1 MYVWRQGL
9 AIHILQEWRVLSAIK
24 WLLTFQRGLHHSRDA
39 HLLQRDPEEPNGSTP
54 IPTTASLHSSV
65 FLDRK
70 RGSGWSNGREI
81 GSWWLCRLSTAMNSA
96 PGLHYEICGRS
107 CHHQGL
113 YSGECVSCSNPEYP
127 GEKIHL
133 QGLDADKGCLLCLSS
148 PERWV
153 HNGWKKWRWTCF
165 KFSGSDS
172 ESYNSFGWL
181 FLKDNGKMQV
191 ISVFAKGMVQ
201 WSRWDF
207 MHLQKQGPRAEL

>member
-1 MYVWRQGL
+1 MCVRRTRPYTSCKNEEHAQQLNGCWHSREVYTTRGMRICCGGTQRNPM
-9 AIHILQEWRVLSAIK
+9 AVLQ
-24 WLLTFQRGLHHSRDA
+24 FQQLHHYRA
-39 HLLQRDPEEPNGSTP
+39 Q
-54 IPTTASLHSSV
+54 SSQTG
-65 FLDRK
+65 RE

-81 GSWWLCRLSTAMNSA
+81 RSWWLRRLSTAMDSA
-96 PGLHYEICGRS
+96 PGLHWEICGHS

-133 QGLDADKGCLLCLSS
+133 RGWVQTRVLLCFSS

-153 HNGWKKWRWTCF
+153 HNGWRKWRWTCF
-165 KFSGSDS
+165 KFRGFDS

-181 FLKDNGKMQV
+181 FLKDNRKMQV
-191 ISVFAKGMVQ
+191 IAVFAKWTVQ

-207 MHLQKQGPRAEL
+207 THLQKQGPRAEL